1 VRCGSC
7 GEERPGYNCGIRC
20 RDDGD
25 EGEQGEPM
33 EGEQTVQESGR
44 EEAEIHNLRTLKL
57 KTFGLRAIG
66 RASL

>member
-1 VRCGSC
+1 
-7 GEERPGYNCGIRC
+7 
-20 RDDGD
+20 
-25 EGEQGEPM
+25 M